1 MKVCDDHVGCKK
13 RIAGQDLQPRPTRE
27 CGEIRAY
34 AGGTRLKILP
44 GDPFLAVDVIVTNF
58 HLPQSTLLMLIAA
71 FAGTDYV
78 MAAYRQAVHDE
89 YRFYSF
95 GDAML
100 ILP

>member
-1 MKVCDDHVGCKK
+1 
-13 RIAGQDLQPRPTRE
+13 
-27 CGEIRAY
+27 
-34 AGGTRLKILP
+34 
-44 GDPFLAVDVIVTNF
+44 
-58 HLPQSTLLMLIAA
+58 MLIAA